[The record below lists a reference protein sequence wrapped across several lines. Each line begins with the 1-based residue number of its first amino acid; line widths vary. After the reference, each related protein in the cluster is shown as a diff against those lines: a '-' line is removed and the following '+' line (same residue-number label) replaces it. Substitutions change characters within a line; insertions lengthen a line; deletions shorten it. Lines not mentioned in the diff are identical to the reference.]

1 MSLKDLFSG
10 KKDKDA
16 VDLTD
21 SDMPI
26 MEQED
31 DSLSA
36 AARRA
41 KRKEAEFRLRENKPE
56 PDTHELPSVN
66 RKSGG
71 NKLVTILGFVFILGA
86 AAAMIMAVNGDK
98 SSKNKS
104 AAFKEKTEKIGST
117 LPPLVVPKDPPAIT
131 LTQPAQ
137 AMPSNSNAVATGQAE
152 PIAVQRSNGQ
162 FNKGASGKPIP
173 DWTDRKMG
181 GGLTIPVKS
190 NEAGQRPAIVDN
202 DSAPQSAGNDKSE
215 MATLLQPTVTKMAS
229 ASLLPNR
236 DFIITKGTPIDCALE
251 TALDSSLPG
260 IATCILSRDV
270 YSDNGKVLLLEKST
284 KMVGEYQSG
293 VKRGQVRLFLLWT
306 RAKTPNG
313 VVINLN
319 SVGTDALGRTGVEGW
334 TDTHFAERFGAAI
347 LMSLL
352 KDTVQIIAQQ
362 SSGGSG
368 TNIYGNTSQGGEKVI
383 EKILDS
389 TVNIPNTIIK
399 NQGDHIEIMVSRD
412 LDFSSVYSLKEAE

>member
-1 MSLKDLFSG
+1 
-10 KKDKDA
+10 
-16 VDLTD
+16 
-21 SDMPI
+21 
-26 MEQED
+26 
-31 DSLSA
+31 
-36 AARRA
+36 
-41 KRKEAEFRLRENKPE
+41 
-56 PDTHELPSVN
+56 
-66 RKSGG
+66 
-71 NKLVTILGFVFILGA
+71 
-86 AAAMIMAVNGDK
+86 
-98 SSKNKS
+98 
-104 AAFKEKTEKIGST
+104 
-117 LPPLVVPKDPPAIT
+117 
-131 LTQPAQ
+131 
-137 AMPSNSNAVATGQAE
+137 
-152 PIAVQRSNGQ
+152 
-162 FNKGASGKPIP
+162 
-173 DWTDRKMG
+173 
-181 GGLTIPVKS
+181 
-190 NEAGQRPAIVDN
+190 
-202 DSAPQSAGNDKSE
+202 
-215 MATLLQPTVTKMAS
+215 
-229 ASLLPNR
+229 
-236 DFIITKGTPIDCALE
+236 
-251 TALDSSLPG
+251 LPG

>member
-21 SDMPI
+21 SDMPV
-26 MEQED
+26 MEQDD

-41 KRKEAEFRLRENKPE
+41 KRKDAEFRLRENTPE
-56 PDTHELPSVN
+56 PDTHDLPSVN
-66 RKSGG
+66 RKAGG
-71 NKLVTILGFVFILGA
+71 NKLITVLGFVFILGA

-98 SSKNKS
+98 KHKNRS
-104 AAFKEKTEKIGST
+104 EAFKEKAEKIGST

-137 AMPSNSNAVATGQAE
+137 ATPSNSNAVATGQAA

-162 FNKGASGKPIP
+162 FMNKGANGKPIP

-181 GGLTIPVKS
+181 GGLIIPVK
-190 NEAGQRPAIVDN
+190 NEAGQRPAVVDN
-202 DSAPQSAGNDKSE
+202 ELQPQNGGTDKSE
-215 MATLLQPTVTKMAS
+215 MATLLTPTVTKMAS

-352 KDTVQIIAQQ
+352 KDTVQIVAQQ
-362 SSGGSG
+362 STGGSG